1 MLIDQAIQCQ
11 NKIVRYKT
19 DRDFWWDIFHKEGGI
34 TNYNNLL
41 ESENKL
47 TYWEDMYKNI
57 CEQYDLKKTS
67 SNLVYG
73 LTIGSS
79 EKNNT
84 DPCLYLWHR
93 FSNSAD
99 GKRLIQ
105 KEAYFERGENGYIHI
120 HAYLKK
126 EHKFSMS
133 INKLRKR
140 YGTYKGKQ
148 HNFDLVRL
156 KGIDQVKWQNYIKK
170 DSKKSWN
177 LNVNSLISLN
187 SATTQEL

>member
-11 NKIVRYKT
+11 NKIARYT
-19 DRDFWWDIFHKEGGI
+19 SDRDFWWDIFHKEGGI
-34 TNYNNLL
+34 SNYNNLL
-41 ESENKL
+41 ESEDKL

-79 EKNNT
+79 EKTNT

-105 KEAYFERGENGYIHI
+105 KEAYFEKGDNGYIHI

-133 INKLRKR
+133 IRKLQKR

-148 HNFDLVRL
+148 HNFDLKRL
-156 KGIDQVKWQNYIKK
+156 KGIDQVKWKNYIKK

-177 LNVNSLISLN
+177 LKVNSLISQ
-187 SATTQEL
+187 TTQEC